1 MLFRFFPVVYGFIV
15 TTKEIAGTVYNRIV
29 NLLIVMNMGNHFI
42 IWVFDMKF
50 LTSGTEKTAQAIFNV
65 LTACVLQY
73 ALFTAVRYNIP
84 TAIRAERRAVIFDD

>member
-1 MLFRFFPVVYGFIV
+1 
-15 TTKEIAGTVYNRIV
+15 
-29 NLLIVMNMGNHFI
+29 
-42 IWVFDMKF
+42 MKF
-50 LTSGTEKTAQAIFNV
+50 VTSGTEKTAQAIFYV